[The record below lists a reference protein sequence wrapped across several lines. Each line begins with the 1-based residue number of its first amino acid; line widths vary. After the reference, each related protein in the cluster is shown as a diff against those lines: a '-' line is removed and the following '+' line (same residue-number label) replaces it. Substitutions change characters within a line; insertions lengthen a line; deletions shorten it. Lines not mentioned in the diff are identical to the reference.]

1 MAEKKKPIVHLVGAG
16 PGNPDL
22 LTRRA
27 YKLITD
33 ADVIVYDR
41 LVSKEIMDEI
51 PQGTARIFVGKRT
64 SDHTLPQEEINA
76 LLVSL
81 AREGRRVVRLKGGDP
96 FMFGRGSEEAECL
109 VANGVDFEV
118 VPGITAAAACS
129 AACDF
134 PLTHRGLA
142 TGVRFVTGHCR
153 EDAELDMDWAGLAD
167 PDTTLVIYMGLANI
181 AYFTANLISHGL
193 PADTPAAAISNG
205 TTDRQRHVISR
216 VDRIADTVRNASLPA
231 PVLFVIGKTV
241 SMRGVLAQGHIL
253 DDICPELW
261 SEPMEE
267 LDEVERA

>member
-1 MAEKKKPIVHLVGAG
+1 MRKARKPLVHLVGAG

-22 LTRRA
+22 LTRQA
-27 YKLITD
+27 YKLITS

-51 PQGTARIFVGKRT
+51 PQGIAKIFVGKRT
-64 SDHTLPQEEINA
+64 SDHTMPQEEINA

-81 AREGRRVVRLKGGDP
+81 AREGRMVVRLKGGDP
-96 FMFGRGSEEAECL
+96 FMFGRGSEEAEYL
-109 VANGVDFEV
+109 MANGIDFEV
-118 VPGITAAAACS
+118 VPGVTAAAACS

-167 PDTTLVIYMGLANI
+167 PYTTLVIYMGLANI
-181 AYFTANLISHGL
+181 AYFTGNLITHGL
-193 PADTPAAAISNG
+193 PANTPAAAISNG
-205 TTDRQRHVISR
+205 TTERQRHVISR
-216 VDRIADTVRNASLPA
+216 LDRIADTVRNASLDA

-241 SMRGVLAQGHIL
+241 SMRGVLAHGSDEEDNDL
-253 DDICPELW
+253 ELW
-261 SEPMEE
+261 DAPQAAQS
-267 LDEVERA
+267 EVERA